1 MKSPKYLSTVFFILF
16 VIGITS
22 CGYKIVPIDDTDSTT
37 KSSEEQK
44 SESENKNDTSEES
57 EILTFEIGDIVLIDG
72 EPQGIV
78 FYVDNDKTS
87 GKILSLDYELTQFCG
102 LYTKACSSDYG
113 YTIVSKSSSSYG
125 QENFEIWTREL
136 PDFTGNSYYNAWY
149 WCKYIKGLDWY
160 IPARNEIKDICANL
174 EKINTATAWLNSN
187 GWTAKYFTENLTW
200 SSTPRSLNTSYDP
213 YRLTMYFSSSTA
225 SMLCNE
231 TKFHCHPVR
240 LFSNTINGIGKIK
253 VTPHTHDFSQN
264 WSKDDNYHWHACN
277 GCETIKDKAA
287 HTWDDGVI
295 TTAATCV
302 TTGLIKYTCTVKGC
316 GATKTEII
324 EKKNHQYGDWV
335 ITKEPTE
342 QEEGEKKRV
351 CSLCHEEETASIDKL
366 EHIHTLT
373 QTWGND
379 EINHWHECTSCGEK
393 TDIGEHTWT
402 IVKEATVFEPG
413 EANCICS
420 VCGKDLNKR
429 VVIPRLFCES
439 PIDCTTGQAAT
450 KQSSKIYFG
459 DFPRTIVKQNDDE
472 SIFYG
477 KDNTTVIT
485 IDETESNS
493 IIKGNFTYYLGS
505 DGEYYAKVVEYPN
518 SREITYSD
526 GSTPRPI
533 SQNKTRWFRV
543 EPIKWK
549 ILTTEYDIDYTNT
562 DNTDTACLL
571 FADEVLTAAIFYYE
585 SSKNHRNGKYASN
598 YEHSQMRAYL
608 NGIAYNAEKTA
619 DVNQWV
625 DKGFIQTA
633 FTQKAQDLILLTKV
647 KNDGE
652 STIDVD
658 HIESSMANGYLADG
672 ITKSGY
678 ADYTCPATNDKIFL
692 LSIQEATTHA
702 YGFPDRD
709 TAGTAEDA
717 GRIRIATDFAI
728 ANRANQ
734 SNYTSYY
741 GADWFTRTPSDVYF
755 DMVRTIGSS
764 GKAEFIQNIK
774 DTWCGIAP
782 AMTINLP

>member
-1 MKSPKYLSTVFFILF
+1 MNIKSKKYLTIIFFILF
-16 VIGITS
+16 IIGITS
-22 CGYKIVPIDDTDSTT
+22 CGDKLDSIDPADNTT
-37 KSSEEQK
+37 ENSEEKK

-102 LYTKACSSDYG
+102 LYTTACSSDYG

-160 IPARNEIKDICANL
+160 IPARNEIKTICANL

-253 VTPHTHDFSQN
+253 VTSHTHDFSQN

-324 EKKNHQYGDWV
+324 EKKKHQYGDWV

-342 QEEGEKKRV
+342 QEEGEKQRE
-351 CSLCHEEETASIDKL
+351 CSICHEKEKASIDKL

-439 PIDCTTGQAAT
+439 PIDCTTEQAAT

-459 DFPRTIVKQNDDE
+459 DFPRTIVKQSDDGN
-472 SIFYG
+472 ILYG
-477 KDNTTVIT
+477 KDNITVIT
-485 IDETESNS
+485 IDESEQHAIT
-493 IIKGNFTYYLGS
+493 KGNYEYYMGS
-505 DGEYYAKVVEYPN
+505 DGEYYVKEQEKA
-518 SREITYSD
+518 YSD
-526 GSTPRPI
+526 SKYTDGTSV
-533 SQNKTRWFRV
+533 NHKADEKYRWFLV

-549 ILTTEYDIDYTNT
+549 VLSTEYDIDYSNS
-562 DNTDTACLL
+562 DKSDIACLL
-571 FADEVLTAAIFYYE
+571 LAEDIINCGIYYYE
-585 SSKNHRNGKYASN
+585 KYQKHRNGKQPSN
-598 YEHSQMRAYL
+598 YEHSQIRAYL
-608 NGIAYNAEKTA
+608 NGIAYNADNPDDTNKWT
-619 DVNQWV
+619 

-633 FTQKAQDLILLTKV
+633 FSLTAQDYILVTKV
-647 KNDGE
+647 RNDIE
-652 STIDVD
+652 STV
-658 HIESSMANGYLADG
+658 YDG
-672 ITKSGY
+672 K
-678 ADYTCPATNDKIFL
+678 YTASTVNTYICPATNDKVFL
-692 LSIQEATTHA
+692 LSRQETTTQS
-702 YGFPDRD
+702 YGFSTSEDQPDVSRV
-709 TAGTAEDA
+709 
-717 GRIRIATDFAI
+717 RIATDFA
-728 ANRANQ
+728 RANYA
-734 SNYTSYY
+734 SSSTS
-741 GADWFTRTPSDVYF
+741 GCDWWTRSPSDCYF
-755 DMVRTIGSS
+755 DMIYMNGSGGAANIIS
-764 GKAEFIQNIK
+764 NVIQIRY
-774 DTWCGIAP
+774 GIVP